1 MRTKRT
7 IRKHTRKPHKKP
19 HKKSG
24 CKSHR
29 KIKHRLRTRKLYNKK
44 KGGSAWK
51 NAYLG
56 VVSAAK
62 SSFDQAKNRI
72 NSSTSDAKN
81 WSMVKRFQAKRAAC
95 KRLGCCPDAQM

>member
-7 IRKHTRKPHKKP
+7 VKKHTRKPHKKNGS
-19 HKKSG
+19 KNQ
-24 CKSHR
+24 R
-29 KIKHRLRTRKLYNKK
+29 KVKTRLRTRKLYNKK

-62 SSFDQAKNRI
+62 SSFDQAKNKI
-72 NSSTSDAKN
+72 NSSTGDAKN

-95 KRLGCCPDAQM
+95 KRLGCCPDAQV